1 MKFYDIHKLLDTGAQ
16 YCIAIGERSNGKSY
30 SALSYAIERL
40 KTSGEKFAYVRRYK
54 EDIRGKRGETI
65 FAGINAN
72 GLIAQNFE
80 DYDGIY
86 YRNSRFYLG
95 AMDVDSGKVIRSD
108 EPAGYLFALS
118 DVEHDKSTS
127 YPDVTTIIFDEFT
140 TRQIY
145 LKDEFVLFMNVVST
159 IIRHRDNV
167 KIIMLGNTVDSYC
180 PYFDE
185 MGLKHIQQQSQG
197 TIDIYKYGNKKDALT
212 VAVEFTGSDI
222 EVRESKP
229 SDKYFAFDN
238 PKLRMITGGEW
249 EFDIYPHCPYRFD
262 PIDVVGCAFVL
273 YKDTCLQMDVVNKS
287 NDIFI
292 FVHKKTTPIQSPD
305 TDLIF
310 QVNPSPKQNVFCG
323 FKYTVFKPVV
333 MIRRLI
339 ELNKVFYQN
348 NEIGETLRAYMRD
361 TK

>member
-1 MKFYDIHKLLDTGAQ
+1 MKFYDIHKLIETNAQ

-30 SALSYAIERL
+30 SALCYALEKL
-40 KTSGEKFAYVRRYK
+40 KTTGEKFAYIRRYK

-65 FAGINAN
+65 FAGVNSN
-72 GLIAQNFE
+72 GVVSQNFP

-95 AMDVDSGKVIRSD
+95 VMDVDSGKVIRTD
-108 EPAGYLFALS
+108 EPVGYLFSLS

-140 TRQIY
+140 TRNIY

-167 KIIMLGNTVDSYC
+167 KILMLGNTVDSYC
-180 PYFDE
+180 PYFEE
-185 MGLKHIQQQSQG
+185 MGLKHIQQQKQG
-197 TIDIYKYGNKKDALT
+197 TIDIYKYGCKKDALT
-212 VAVEFTGSDI
+212 VAVEFTGV
-222 EVRESKP
+222 EKELRESKP

-249 EFDIYPHCPYRFD
+249 EFDIYPHCPYKYNERD
-262 PIDVVGCAFVL
+262 IIGCAFVV
-273 YKDTCLQMDVVNKS
+273 YKDTCLQLDIINSKD
-287 NDIFI
+287 DIFMFI
-292 FVHKKTTPIQSPD
+292 HKKTTPIKSPD
-305 TDLIF
+305 TDIIF
-310 QVNPSPKQNVFCG
+310 QVQPSPKPNVFNG
-323 FKYTVFKPVV
+323 FNYGTAKPI
-333 MIRRLI
+333 MLIRKI
-339 ELNKVFYQN
+339 IQLNKVFYQS
-348 NEIGETLRAYMRD
+348 NEIGEIIRAYIRD